1 MKKVFYILIFMS
13 FLLFS
18 PLVLAQTA
26 TQKAC
31 QKVMRAPEVS
41 FSVSYGK
48 LKYDFS
54 KNDRTLTRMHIKQYG
69 GQVPSGNY
77 VNGLATFT
85 LSTSL
90 NMKLSKT
97 TLRNGT
103 VCIYPSKL
111 DLKVKNENPT
121 IYISSDLKEN
131 TCRYK
136 VALRH
141 EQTHQQIN
149 VEIFEYY
156 IPIIKRRFEEA
167 ISQYALISS
176 KHDINLTLAQEKFQD
191 KYVSTVNQVIE
202 EITAEINTEQA
213 KIDSVENYGYETS
226 LCD

>member
-18 PLVLAQTA
+18 PLALAQTA

-167 ISQYALISS
+167 ISKYALISS
-176 KHDINLTLAQEKFQD
+176 KHDVNLTLAQEKFRD
-191 KYVSTVNQVIE
+191 KYVSTVNQVIK

-213 KIDSVENYGYETS
+213 KLDSVENYGYETS
-226 LCD
+226 LCN